1 MAVWATP
8 DDVTTYT
15 GQTATEEQVQRAEL
29 LVEIVVDVPA
39 DENTY
44 AKLAP
49 RNKRLLKAAV
59 SYQTAWMADHP
70 DVYVN
75 VDLDDV
81 RQDGVDATMTH
92 ANSAILAPLAKR
104 CIDRLT
110 WRRTRSLN
118 LSKPRGRR
126 WPRDDFNYDLY
137 DRGWRPLRGNA
148 GGDCP

>member
-1 MAVWATP
+1 VTP
-8 DDVTTYT
+8 HDGPPST
-15 GQTATEEQVQRAEL
+15 GRTAPAAQAHRAAL
-29 LVEIVVDVPA
+29 LVEIVGDAPA
-39 DENTY
+39 DEDTY
-44 AKLAP
+44 AELAP

-110 WRRTRSLN
+110 WRRPRSLN

-137 DRGWRPLRGNA
+137 DRGWRPRRGNA